1 MKETWTT
8 YFLYTGSI
16 TAWSNWHRARA
27 TGGCSN
33 TQCSGNRFVS
43 CLAWFQSPTFS
54 NASHRPNFWF
64 AAYCITRK
72 QHIIKYHQF
81 VNICSEVEIK
91 IFWKRQQWL
100 FLFSEFPHPSK
111 IQEPSHLG
119 IIHLNYYSI
128 YLDRQLSLDITPNWW
143 KGYITKNMEWLTVT
157 TTVKKASTHAMC
169 MNPTYDYRTCSS

>member
-64 AAYCITRK
+64 AAYCSIRK
-72 QHIIKYHQF
+72 QHTIKDHQF

-91 IFWKRQQWL
+91 KFSKKVTMTFHSQSSHTQQKFKNL
-100 FLFSEFPHPSK
+100 HPRNHTPELL
-111 IQEPSHLG
+111 QHLSG
-119 IIHLNYYSI
+119 
-128 YLDRQLSLDITPNWW
+128 QT
-143 KGYITKNMEWLTVT
+143 TKSWHNPKLMEGL
-157 TTVKKASTHAMC
+157 H
-169 MNPTYDYRTCSS
+169 Y